1 MSRAT
6 SRAPSSRSP
15 TPRSTASTSATILSD
30 HPIAARWREVRGEG
44 RAALIPYLTA
54 GFSTP
59 GASLDAL
66 RLAEAAR
73 AGGVE
78 VGVPFSG
85 PFADGPTIQRSA
97 QAALEQ
103 GMTTG
108 GVLQQIHDAGLRVP
122 VVIMTYLNPVLAYG
136 LERFLRDA
144 HAAGASGLLLTDFPA
159 GADPTLERAVA
170 ASPVALIRLI
180 APTTTDERLAGA
192 VRGASGFIYLISRL
206 GGTRA
211 RGRLPP
217 ALAARA
223 AAGGWMSQPLEVLF
237 LTACCVGLRGAPIP
251 LSKYSYLPQTGL
263 VALTGSLLV
272 GLPAT
277 ALAVA
282 AGTLCAD
289 WAWQRKTPSAAVIN
303 AGRAVVAL
311 AAAFGASAALAEAL
325 APAASGVRVERVL
338 PLLPE

>member
-1 MSRAT
+1 
-6 SRAPSSRSP
+6 
-15 TPRSTASTSATILSD
+15 LSD

-54 GFSTP
+54 GFPTP
-59 GASLDAL
+59 PASLDAL
-66 RLAEAAR
+66 RLAEAAG
-73 AGGVE
+73 ADMVE
-78 VGVPFSG
+78 VGVPFSD
-85 PFADGPTIQRSA
+85 PLADGPTIQRST

-206 GGTRA
+206 GVTGARDRIPPDLAAQVGRVRA
-211 RGRLPP
+211 VTALPI
-217 ALAARA
+217 AAGFGISTAAQVRAAARA
-223 AAGGWMSQPLEVLF
+223 ADGVV
-237 LTACCVGLRGAPIP
+237 VGSA
-251 LSKYSYLPQTGL
+251 L
-263 VALTGSLLV
+263 V
-272 GLPAT
+272 
-277 ALAVA
+277 
-282 AGTLCAD
+282 D
-289 WAWQRKTPSAAVIN
+289 
-303 AGRAVVAL
+303 AL
-311 AAAFGASAALAEAL
+311 AADGRAG
-325 APAASGVRVERVL
+325 VERLMREFARAVREGS
-338 PLLPE
+338 PVR